1 MGWVGEEKFLPFLCS
16 APTNSRCTSPQLDY
30 DNIPS
35 SLHFGLEF
43 CWFIDSAG
51 LPEPLSVPLHK
62 NKMWYMGLEAKEK
75 ESRDTC
81 RIRRINKSKRLEMQ
95 RFYCFFKGEKI
106 CWFFRNSFIPPS
118 SSYAERERDKQE
130 IRINGNHLWMRLFLA
145 PSHTR
150 AHFLDNWAAI
160 PREYNSVDCCLGA
173 VWARTQQRRM
183 LLCTHTSTRLR
194 ELQPMT
200 TTPDDDDAE
209 HLSLSAI

>member
-1 MGWVGEEKFLPFLCS
+1 
-16 APTNSRCTSPQLDY
+16 
-30 DNIPS
+30 
-35 SLHFGLEF
+35 
-43 CWFIDSAG
+43 
-51 LPEPLSVPLHK
+51 
-62 NKMWYMGLEAKEK
+62 
-75 ESRDTC
+75 
-81 RIRRINKSKRLEMQ
+81 MQ
-95 RFYCFFKGEKI
+95 REG
-106 CWFFRNSFIPPS
+106 
-118 SSYAERERDKQE
+118 DKQE
-130 IRINGNHLWMRLFLA
+130 IRINGNHLWMREALFLA

-209 HLSLSAI
+209 HFSLSAI

>member
-1 MGWVGEEKFLPFLCS
+1 MRVCLCCALGRPVNHLILLRRRCRRRSGKSCIYTSGRRIFWWGGWDRGEKFLPFLCS

-106 CWFFRNSFIPPS
+106 CWFFRNSFLSS
-118 SSYAERERDKQE
+118 SSYAEREGDKQE
-130 IRINGNHLWMRLFLA
+130 IRINGNHLWMREALLGSQPHSCSFL
-145 PSHTR
+145 
-150 AHFLDNWAAI
+150 
-160 PREYNSVDCCLGA
+160 G
-173 VWARTQQRRM
+173 
-183 LLCTHTSTRLR
+183 
-194 ELQPMT
+194 
-200 TTPDDDDAE
+200 
-209 HLSLSAI
+209 

>member
-1 MGWVGEEKFLPFLCS
+1 M
-16 APTNSRCTSPQLDY
+16 
-30 DNIPS
+30 
-35 SLHFGLEF
+35 
-43 CWFIDSAG
+43 
-51 LPEPLSVPLHK
+51 
-62 NKMWYMGLEAKEK
+62 
-75 ESRDTC
+75 
-81 RIRRINKSKRLEMQ
+81 
-95 RFYCFFKGEKI
+95 
-106 CWFFRNSFIPPS
+106 
-118 SSYAERERDKQE
+118 
-130 IRINGNHLWMRLFLA
+130 A